1 MLNHATL
8 MGRLTANP
16 ELRHTSSDIPLC
28 KFSIAVDRDYSAGG
42 SDKQTDFIDIIA
54 WRHTAEFV
62 SQYFKK
68 GNAIVV
74 DGRIQTGSFEKD
86 GIKRKTFEIVAN
98 NVYFGESKKSSS
110 NSAEYDSETSVD
122 KDVSSYSNDVS
133 FDSDDDDDDLPF

>member
-1 MLNHATL
+1 MLNHVTL

-42 SDKQTDFIDIIA
+42 SERQTDFIDIIA
-54 WRHTAEFV
+54 WRRTAEFV

-68 GNAIVV
+68 GSAIIV

-86 GIKRKTFEIVAN
+86 GVKRKTFEIVAN
-98 NVYFGESKKSSS
+98 SVYFGESKKSSS
-110 NSAEYDSETSVD
+110 NSAEYDSENSAEA
-122 KDVSSYSNDVS
+122 VSSYSNDVS
-133 FDSDDDDDDLPF
+133 FDSDSDDDDLPF